1 MNKEI
6 KNNPQATKSI
16 ANKILDLC
24 NVVITKTQS
33 TDGENIGGRTAEIN
47 DKILKELDF
56 DVDNGFKKVFL
67 NSSLKFNKIADD
79 FTESDINASV

>member
-16 ANKILDLC
+16 ANKILELC
-24 NVVITKTQS
+24 NVVITKAQG
-33 TDGENIGGRTAEIN
+33 TDAGNIGGRTAEIN
-47 DKILKELDF
+47 DKILNALDL

-67 NSSLKFNKIADD
+67 NSASKFNKIADD